1 MRIYTKT
8 GDNGKS
14 DTISDE
20 DLSKDSCVF
29 DVLGT
34 IDELSAY
41 LGVAKSEADKELQS
55 ILGRLQTQLIGVA
68 AYAAG
73 GDKVD
78 FNLFTLENE
87 KLIDEFSAKINL
99 PDTIIHC
106 GKTLIGARIDVSRT
120 IARRLERVVVASK
133 KLGESLA
140 YFNRLSDLLFVL
152 ARVADE
158 R

>member
-20 DLSKDSCVF
+20 EVSKDAAVF

-34 IDELSAY
+34 IDELSCA
-41 LGVAKSEADKELQS
+41 LGVARSEAEDELQK
-55 ILGRLQTQLIGVA
+55 ILGRVQTQLISVA

-73 GDKVD
+73 GEKVD
-78 FNLFTLENE
+78 FVSLTGECENI
-87 KLIDEFSAKINL
+87 IDKFSAEIKL
-99 PDTIIHC
+99 PDAIILS

-120 IARRLERVVVASK
+120 VARRLERVVVSSK
-133 KLGESLA
+133 MFDESLM

-158 R
+158 Q

>member
-8 GDNGKS
+8 GDSGKS

-20 DLSKDSCVF
+20 EVSKDAAVF

-34 IDELSAY
+34 IDELSANI
-41 LGVAKSEADKELQS
+41 GVAKSEADKELQS
-55 ILGRLQTQLIGVA
+55 ILGRVQTQLISVA

-73 GDKVD
+73 GEKVD
-78 FNLFTLENE
+78 FNSLTLENE
-87 KLIDEFSAKINL
+87 NLIDEFSAKVTL
-99 PDTIIHC
+99 PDNIILS
-106 GKTLIGARIDVSRT
+106 GKTLNGARIDVSRT
-120 IARRLERVVVASK
+120 VARRLERVVVSSK
-133 KLGESLA
+133 LYDESLA

>member
-8 GDNGKS
+8 GDSGKS

-20 DLSKDSCVF
+20 ELSKDDLVF
-29 DVLGT
+29 EVLGT
-34 IDELSAY
+34 IDELSCA
-41 LGVAKSEADKELQS
+41 LGVAKSEADIELQKV
-55 ILGRLQTQLIGVA
+55 IGRVQMQLISVA

-73 GDKVD
+73 GEKVD
-78 FNLFTLENE
+78 FVSLTGECENI
-87 KLIDEFSAKINL
+87 IDKFSAEVKL
-99 PDTIIHC
+99 PDTIILS
-106 GKTLIGARIDVSRT
+106 GKTLTGARIDVSRT
-120 IARRLERVVVASK
+120 VARRLERVVVSTK
-133 KLGESLA
+133 KFDESLM